1 MAGGLSVLNGGTFV
15 LSDGVGDVG
24 ADPELTQG
32 FFADDT
38 RFVSAWRL
46 RIDGA
51 ATRFV
56 SAAQDEHFSAQVLL
70 TADAPDVYRAADV
83 SILRR
88 RTVDEVWVEE
98 ILVMNHGP
106 EPRRIVVELDV
117 AADFA
122 DLFEVKDRHVRER
135 AVTRTR
141 DDRGLVLG
149 YRSGTFVRETR
160 IASNRAGV
168 RGEDGFR
175 FEPQIASHEDWS
187 VRFVLLPHSEQRGRA
202 WWPRNPGAS
211 FDATTERLRDE
222 RRRFKDRAPRLVT
235 DWPALERAYE
245 RSIADLGALRLQ
257 PDERRTESVPAAGLP
272 WFMAL
277 FGRDSLITSF
287 EALPFLPDL
296 ATQTLRILARN
307 QGRRVDDARDEQP
320 GKILHELRHGE
331 LTATG
336 ELPYSPY
343 YGTADATPLFLILLD
358 EHRRW
363 TGSDALAH
371 ELERAARAAL
381 DWIDVHGDLD
391 GDGFVEYERRNE
403 ETGLLNQCWKDSWD
417 SMRFRDGGIAE
428 PPIAPCEVQGY
439 VFDARLRAARLADE
453 VWHDPALA
461 RRLRTQAA
469 ALRRRFREAFWMPE
483 RSGYALAL
491 DAEKRQVDSITSN
504 MGHLLWSG
512 IVRRDHAALVAGHLL
527 GEHLFTGFG
536 IRTMSTL
543 DAGYNPIGY
552 HVGTVWPHDSA
563 LVAAGLARYGY
574 RDAAARVAAGLID
587 AASALGGRLP
597 EVFAGYSAG
606 LTRLPIEYPTSADPQ
621 AWAAAAPM
629 LLIRVLLGLEP
640 RAGGVTRDPVLPL
653 GVTKLVL
660 S

>member
-1 MAGGLSVLNGGTFV
+1 MASGLSVLNGGTFV
-15 LSDGVGDVG
+15 LSDGVGDVD
-24 ADPELTQG
+24 ADPELMQG

-38 RFVSAWRL
+38 RFVSTWRL
-46 RIDGA
+46 RVDGR
-51 ATRFV
+51 ATGFV

-70 TADAPDVYRAADV
+70 TPDAPDVYQAADI

-98 ILVMNHGP
+98 ILVMNHATGP
-106 EPRRIVVELDV
+106 RHIVVELEV

-122 DLFEVKDRHVRER
+122 DLFEVKDRQIRER
-135 AVTRTR
+135 AITETR
-141 DDRGLVLG
+141 DDRGLVIG
-149 YRSGTFVRETR
+149 YRSGNFVRETR
-160 IASNRAGV
+160 IASNRPGGLVAS
-168 RGEDGFR
+168 GFR
-175 FEPQIASHEDWS
+175 FTPEIAAHEDWS
-187 VRFVLLPHSEQRGRA
+187 VRFILLPHSEQRGRA

-222 RRRFKDRAPRLVT
+222 RRHFAERAPDLVT
-235 DWPALERAYE
+235 DWPALERVYD

-257 PDERRTESVPAAGLP
+257 PDERRTESIPAAGLP

-307 QGRRVDDARDEQP
+307 QGRRIDDSRDEQP

-331 LTATG
+331 LTVTG

-363 TGSDALAH
+363 TGDDKLAA
-371 ELERAARAAL
+371 ELEQPARAAL
-381 DWIDVHGDLD
+381 EWIDQHGDLD
-391 GDGFVEYERRNE
+391 GDGFVEYQRRNE
-403 ETGLLNQCWKDSWD
+403 RTGLINQCWKDSWD
-417 SMRFRDGGIAE
+417 SMRFKDGRVAE

-453 VWHDPALA
+453 VWGDMPLA
-461 RRLRTQAA
+461 RRLRAQAA
-469 ALRRRFREAFWMPE
+469 ALRRSFRQAFWMPE

-563 LVAAGLARYGY
+563 IAVAGLARYGY
-574 RDAAARVAAGLID
+574 RDAAARIAAGLIE
-587 AASALGGRLP
+587 AADALGGGLP
-597 EVFAGYSAG
+597 EVFAGYSSA

-629 LLIRVLLGLEP
+629 LLIRVMLGLEP
-640 RAGGVTRDPVLPL
+640 RGGAITRDPVLPA
-653 GVTKLVL
+653 GVGEITLR
-660 S
+660 